1 MNKLLFYIL
10 TIIITIL
17 ISSFIG
23 IKLFY
28 KPFETVNISLYDGE
42 EYNIKEKLDLTFS
55 PYYYEDYEE
64 DYESTNIRLS
74 IERLYYNK
82 LIKEKTI
89 FDVNTLQFQNS
100 VVIRSF
106 ETENNNADDFISY
119 VNRIAI
125 GRGLGYTNIL
135 NKVYK
140 QGYEET
146 RITDCEEPF
155 FFEGGYNI
163 SKGLNFQTYYHQL
176 FKSKTARKILFNE
189 ALSIVKNFSKTVPND
204 FRKRVVDELDI
215 LLVYSKTLPS
225 TSYSESKTFTD
236 YWKGFLYRRY
246 FVDEIPL
253 LEIQSSVLQAKKE
266 LNDLILEKDFA
277 YELKINDDVGVYL
290 SLNNFIITSYLNKN
304 EIKFNKDRL
313 LSIKH
318 LMDNNGSY
326 YQFTK
331 TDLNGNEKK
340 LLYDAK
346 LNLIE

>member
-1 MNKLLFYIL
+1 MNKLFLYIL
-10 TIIITIL
+10 TSTIAIL
-17 ISSFIG
+17 ISSFIA

-28 KPFETVNISLYDGE
+28 KPFETIDISLYDGQ

-55 PYYYEDYEE
+55 PYYYEDY
-64 DYESTNIRLS
+64 DWFTDVR
-74 IERLYYNK
+74 RYNE

-89 FDVNTLQFQNS
+89 FDVNKLQFQNS

-135 NKVYK
+135 NKSYIRGDGGGVSI
-140 QGYEET
+140 T
-146 RITDCEEPF
+146 ITDFIYAF
-155 FFEGGYNI
+155 FFDDGYNWN
-163 SKGLNFQTYYHQL
+163 KNNNFQTYYHQI
-176 FKSKTARKILFNE
+176 FTSKTARKILFSE
-189 ALSIVKNFSKTVPND
+189 ALCIVKNFSKTVPND

-215 LLVYSKTLPS
+215 LLAYSKTLPS
-225 TSYSESKTFTD
+225 NSYSESKTFTD

-246 FVDEIPL
+246 FVDKIPL

-290 SLNNFIITSYLNKN
+290 SLNNFIITSYLNKK
-304 EIKFNKDRL
+304 EIKFNNDRL

-331 TDLNGNEKK
+331 TDFNGNEKK